1 MVINMVKR
9 IINMVGVALV
19 IGTVWVIKKYK
30 DWSELEELD
39 VEY

>member
-1 MVINMVKR
+1 MIGVI
-9 IINMVGVALV
+9 LV
-19 IGTVWVIKKYK
+19 IGTVWVIKKYR